1 MADIEFVDGLLIKA
15 PHEKAPDFVKAQIGI
30 KVEALQAWLAKQKE
44 SFIYID
50 VKESKKGNW
59 YAAVSTWKPKEK
71 PAQVGHGKES
81 PNLDEVWSS
90 VRRRPGL

>member
-59 YAAVSTWKPKEK
+59 YCAVSTWKPKEK
-71 PAQVGHGKES
+71 KEDPLPTGKGTAGKLAD
-81 PNLDEVWSS
+81 PNEDV
-90 VRRRPGL
+90 PF